1 MEAMPEVM
9 EEPVSNVDSIMGT
22 GSQILTPEGITA
34 LLASVDPEPEPEP
47 EPVPSPL
54 IEDGNRMMS
63 PEDIAALIG
72 NTAVDGLPE
81 TISPIEA
88 EERPLMPDLSN
99 PSN

>member
-1 MEAMPEVM
+1 MPR
-9 EEPVSNVDSIMGT
+9 
-22 GSQILTPEGITA
+22 
-34 LLASVDPEPEPEP
+34 
-47 EPVPSPL
+47 PL

-99 PSN
+99 PSKLMSADDIAALIANM

>member
-1 MEAMPEVM
+1 
-9 EEPVSNVDSIMGT
+9 
-22 GSQILTPEGITA
+22 
-34 LLASVDPEPEPEP
+34 
-47 EPVPSPL
+47 
-54 IEDGNRMMS
+54 MS

-99 PSN
+99 PSKLMSADDIAALIANM